1 MKTQQPEQT
10 ARTSQHNVPMPTT
23 DVEAE
28 SVVSTNQ
35 PAVPRIGLTVPE
47 RFLLNLL
54 LPTTGNRKQM
64 TVSASVEQ
72 LITFDEGE
80 AIMFGIR
87 HSEDGNLFFNETGH
101 AAIGFEFDA
110 EQVALIKYAVKV
122 ADGENRI
129 TREMLSLLAKI
140 DLL

>member
-1 MKTQQPEQT
+1 MKTVP
-10 ARTSQHNVPMPTT
+10 TSQPNPSAPTT
-23 DVEAE
+23 DVVDE
-28 SVVSTNQ
+28 SAVSTNQ
-35 PAVPRIGLTVPE
+35 PRIGLTVPE

-101 AAIGFEFDA
+101 AAVGFEFNAD
-110 EQVALIKYAVKV
+110 QIALIKHAVEL
-122 ADGENRI
+122 ADDENRI